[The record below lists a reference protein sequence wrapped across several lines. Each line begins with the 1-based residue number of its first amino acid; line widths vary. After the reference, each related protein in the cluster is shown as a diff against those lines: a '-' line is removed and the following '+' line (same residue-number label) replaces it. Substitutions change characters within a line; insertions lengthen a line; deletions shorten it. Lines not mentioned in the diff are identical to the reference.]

1 LFFSVPLHL
10 CVTNHFE
17 ETLKIMKKIWIGVG
31 LVCALSLA
39 GCGGGEEKKAETT
52 PAPAAAPAA
61 SPVEDANAATVTGK
75 VTLDG
80 APPAAKALDMSA
92 TPFCAKA
99 HPEGAKS
106 EEVVANAG
114 ALKNAFVYIKSG
126 LPDKTWPA
134 PSQPVLLDQKGCMYS
149 PHVVAVMAG
158 QNIEVKNSDQ
168 TNHNI
173 HPLPKVNQEWNESQP
188 PGSEP
193 KLKSFARE
201 EILVP
206 VKCNIHP
213 WMRSYI
219 AVMNHPFF
227 AVTGDDGTY
236 TIKGLPPGTYTITV
250 WHEKLAPTGMD
261 QQITV
266 GAKES
271 KTQDFTLKG

>member
-1 LFFSVPLHL
+1 
-10 CVTNHFE
+10 
-17 ETLKIMKKIWIGVG
+17 MKKIWIGVG